1 MCNNDSHTSS
11 KLSRRN
17 AVATLIA
24 LGTASALGRQLLGG
38 KLIASA
44 MAAVDGCTLAPA
56 IEIGPYFVD
65 ERLNRSDI
73 TENASTAFI
82 AQAATLFLTIN
93 AYSGVGS
100 ACSPLHGVQIDI
112 WHCHA
117 GGLYSDESANGTTGL
132 TWLRGYQLTDANG
145 NVTFKTIFPG
155 WYQGRTIHIHAM
167 ARWFDVNGNATYTF
181 TTQLF
186 FVESLNN
193 AVLAAAPYN
202 TRGNRDTT
210 NVADHDYDA
219 SMLVDTQ
226 PNGDGSYTGSIALG
240 LALAPQTSDVI
251 FANGFESA

>member
-1 MCNNDSHTSS
+1 MCNSDSEKPRT
-11 KLSRRN
+11 LSRRS
-17 AVATLIA
+17 AIGTLVV
-24 LGTASALGRQLLGG
+24 LGSAGVLGRRMLGG
-38 KLIASA
+38 NLITSAS
-44 MAAVDGCTLAPA
+44 AAVDGCTLAPA

-73 TENASTAFI
+73 TENASTSFI
-82 AQAATLFLTIN
+82 AQAAPLFLTIN
-93 AYSGVGS
+93 AFSALGS

-132 TWLRGYQLTDANG
+132 TWLRGYQVSDANG
-145 NVTFKTIFPG
+145 NVTFRTIYPG
-155 WYQGRTIHIHAM
+155 WYQGRTIHIHVM
-167 ARWFDVNGNATYTF
+167 ARWFDTNGNATYTF

-186 FVESLNN
+186 FVETLNN
-193 AVLAAAPYN
+193 SVLAAAPYN

-210 NVADHDYDA
+210 NGNDHDYAA

-226 PNGDGSYTGSIALG
+226 PNGDGSYTGTIALG
-240 LALAPQTSDVI
+240 LELAPQTSDLI